1 MLSRLLVTLTLV
13 IVLAMSPF
21 SSAQDHPH
29 SPAIQSAIASFVEQG
44 DLPGAVTIVVSHDRV
59 LHAEAQGLAS
69 QETKQPMQLD
79 SIFWIASMSKPVTAA
94 AVMLLQQEGKL
105 QLSDPIS
112 KYLPEMSALKLDDGT
127 PAVITI
133 EQCLSHTSGMEDLPP
148 EQAYRP
154 ATLKEVTELYAK
166 GRVLFP
172 PGSQWRYCQSS
183 INTAARIVEVVS
195 GQTFDQFLQ
204 ARIFAPLGMA
214 DTGFYLTDKQAQ
226 RLVTAYKKDG
236 DKLIPVGIRLLYD
249 KPATNRDHFPAGNG
263 GLFSTALD
271 YSRFCQMLLGKGER
285 DGVRILT
292 PESIAK
298 MSSVVTGELKTG
310 FTQETLGRSEFVSF
324 ATARCFGR
332 VSAWQLWSR
341 WRVWNAGLGRP
352 DKRLGICVDDPAIGL
367 AQFR

>member
-1 MLSRLLVTLTLV
+1 
-13 IVLAMSPF
+13 
-21 SSAQDHPH
+21 
-29 SPAIQSAIASFVEQG
+29 
-44 DLPGAVTIVVSHDRV
+44 
-59 LHAEAQGLAS
+59 
-69 QETKQPMQLD
+69 MQLD
-79 SIFWIASMSKPVTAA
+79 SIFWIASMSKPVTA
-94 AVMLLQQEGKL
+94 VGDHDLRQEGKL

-112 KYLPEMSALKLDDGT
+112 KHLPEMSALKLDDGT
-127 PAVITI
+127 PALITI

-154 ATLKEVTELYAK
+154 ATLKEVTALYAK

-183 INTAARIVEVVS
+183 INTAARIVEVIS
-195 GQTFDQFLQ
+195 GQTFDQFLE
-204 ARIFAPLGMA
+204 ARIFAPLGMV
-214 DTGFYLTDKQAQ
+214 DTGFYLTDKQAE

-236 DKLIPVGIRLLYD
+236 DKLIPVGIRCFTTA
-249 KPATNRDHFPAGNG
+249 ATNRDHFPAGNG

-310 FTQETLGRSEFVSF
+310 FTPGNAWASVSASF
-324 ATARCFGR
+324 ATRKESRPRYRLAAMVTAARMER
-332 VSAWQLWSR
+332 
-341 WRVWNAGLGRP
+341 
-352 DKRLGICVDDPAIGL
+352 RLGSTRQTTWLMC
-367 AQFR
+367 